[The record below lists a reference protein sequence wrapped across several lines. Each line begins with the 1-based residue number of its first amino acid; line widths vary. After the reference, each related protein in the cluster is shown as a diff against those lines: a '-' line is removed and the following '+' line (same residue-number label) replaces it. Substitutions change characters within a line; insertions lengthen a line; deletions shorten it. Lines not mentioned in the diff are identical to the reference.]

1 MQQSGIV
8 NDNASQSSILNIKA
22 APPSAFASRP
32 AAGRSRPAGA
42 GASLQRHDAGAWR
55 RAFPNSGAPAAQDA
69 FLRGL
74 AWLHSFGY
82 EEAIDAFRAAQKAD
96 PGFAMAYW
104 GEAMSFN
111 QPLWFHE
118 DVESGRAV
126 LRKLGATPAD
136 RLTQNQ
142 DAARAGLHGRGR
154 RSVRRGRQA
163 CP

>member
-1 MQQSGIV
+1 M
-8 NDNASQSSILNIKA
+8 
-22 APPSAFASRP
+22 PSL
-32 AAGRSRPAGA
+32 GA
-42 GASLQRHDAGAWR
+42 VS
-55 RAFPNSGAPAAQDA
+55 FPNSGAPAAQDA

-118 DVESGRAV
+118 ELESGRAV
-126 LRKLGATPAD
+126 LRKLGATPAE
-136 RLTQNQ
+136 RLAKAKTPREQGYMAAV
-142 DAARAGLHGRGR
+142 DALYGAGDKRTRDLKHSEALAARRREVPGGR
-154 RSVRRGRQA
+154 
-163 CP
+163 